1 MDYRTIRY
9 EVSDRVA
16 TVTLNRPEKM
26 NTFTSR
32 MGAELLDVLDR
43 IDADDEVR
51 AVVFTGEG
59 RAFCAGAD
67 LGSGGGTFDEGGG
80 EKAPTMETHRDGGG
94 LVTLRLYDCKKPVI
108 AAINGAA
115 VGVGITMTLAMDVR
129 IGVPGSKVGFVFAR
143 RGIVPEAASSW
154 FLTRAVGIQKA
165 LEWAFSGRVFRS
177 EEALEAGLFSQLVP
191 ADELLPTAYALA
203 AEIAEH
209 TAPVSVALTRQMF
222 WKMLGASSPHEAHR
236 LDSKAVFWTGRQAD
250 AYEGVN
256 SFLEKRPPRFTLR
269 PSEDMP
275 PFYPWWEEEK

>member
-67 LGSGGGTFDEGGG
+67 LGTGGGTFDEGGG

>member
-1 MDYRTIRY
+1 
-9 EVSDRVA
+9 
-16 TVTLNRPEKM
+16 
-26 NTFTSR
+26 
-32 MGAELLDVLDR
+32 
-43 IDADDEVR
+43 
-51 AVVFTGEG
+51 
-59 RAFCAGAD
+59 
-67 LGSGGGTFDEGGG
+67 
-80 EKAPTMETHRDGGG
+80 METHRDGGG

-115 VGVGITMTLAMDVR
+115 VGVGITMTLAMDIR

-154 FLTRAVGIQKA
+154 FLTRAVGVQKA

-191 ADELLPTAYALA
+191 PEELLPTARALA

-256 SFLEKRPPRFTLR
+256 SFLEKRSPRFTLR
-269 PSEDMP
+269 PSQDMP
-275 PFYPWWEEEK
+275 PFYPWWKEEE